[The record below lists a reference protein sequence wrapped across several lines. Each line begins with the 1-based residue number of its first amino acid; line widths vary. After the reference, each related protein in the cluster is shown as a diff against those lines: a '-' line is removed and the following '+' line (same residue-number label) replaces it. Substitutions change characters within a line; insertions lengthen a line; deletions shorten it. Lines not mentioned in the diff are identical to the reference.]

1 MRPGHA
7 LGLALRDFYR
17 NSWRLLPFN
26 AAVGAVLVVAGIGAV
41 AARAALVVALLAG
54 PLLAALT
61 HSAVTLARTGNL
73 TVRDGL
79 EGLRLHWLR
88 GLALGAAGGA
98 LLFLGVLAVHVYG
111 STSLWPLSFVTAYLL
126 VLFGIY
132 QLVLW
137 TLAIAEPAAPLRI
150 AARQAARFVALRPLA
165 TLVLGLLLLTINA
178 AGIAAGLMPFLT
190 LTVAFSFLAAAHFVL
205 EVD

>member
-1 MRPGHA
+1 MRPSHA

-41 AARAALVVALLAG
+41 AVRAALLIALLAG

-61 HSAVTLARTGNL
+61 HSTVTLVRTGNV
-73 TVRDGL
+73 TIADGL
-79 EGLRLHWLR
+79 EGLRLHWRR

-98 LLFLGVLAVHVYG
+98 LLYLGATAIHVYG
-111 STSLWPLSFVTAYLL
+111 STPLWPLSFVTIYLL

-137 TLAIAEPAAPLRI
+137 TFAIADPGASLRAAATEAAQFI
-150 AARQAARFVALRPLA
+150 AARPRRTLA
-165 TLVLGLLLLTINA
+165 LGLLLLLVNA
-178 AGIAAGLMPFLT
+178 GGIAAGLMPFLT